1 MAAVSSILGY
11 FSPERLASIC
21 SEEFELAAQQI
32 RENIATKNTNSGRAV
47 NSLGLPEETT
57 GESAASIHTL
67 FEHEADGFTVGLV
80 GRKGI
85 WSLDK
90 GQSPAEVQFQFSGF
104 WDCVETMKKW
114 AHAKEVRYGL
124 APRSINAYSVAS
136 NIWQKGTIL
145 YREGGGQ
152 EIVRDPLDPAMQR
165 ISERISV
172 ELDTS
177 IYQLLDMTVD
187 NENIQI

>member
-1 MAAVSSILGY
+1 MAAVSSIFDY
-11 FSPERLASIC
+11 FSPQRLATIC

-32 RENIATKNTNSGRAV
+32 RANIATKNTNNGRAV

-57 GESAASIHTL
+57 GESAASIQTL
-67 FEHEADGFTVGLV
+67 FEHAADGFSVTLA

-85 WSLDK
+85 WGLDK
-90 GQSPAEVQFQFSGF
+90 GQSPAQVQFQFSNF

-114 AHAKEVRYGL
+114 SHAKEARYGL

-152 EIVRDPLDPAMQR
+152 EILRDPLDPAMQR
-165 ISERISV
+165 ISERISE
-172 ELDTS
+172 ELNTS
-177 IYQLLDMTVD
+177 IYQLMDMTVE
-187 NENIQI
+187 NENIEI